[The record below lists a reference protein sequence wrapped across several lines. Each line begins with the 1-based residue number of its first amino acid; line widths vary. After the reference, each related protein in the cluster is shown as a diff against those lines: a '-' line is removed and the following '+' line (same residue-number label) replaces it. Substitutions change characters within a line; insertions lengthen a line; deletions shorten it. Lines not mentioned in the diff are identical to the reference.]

1 MKTVTIIIPVFNEE
15 KTVGTILEK
24 TLEMIKNENK
34 KRKGRGKGEVLEN
47 AEYETVV
54 INDGSTDSTKKI
66 LKTYTDNPQIRI
78 IYHAKNLGKG
88 AAIRTGFEASKGDV
102 IVIQDADLEYDPSQ
116 IPKIIK
122 PILKGKADV
131 VYGSRFLGKKV
142 YGMFRSHTVGNKL
155 LSFISSLIL
164 KRKITDVMT
173 CYKAFKKDLIEEIES
188 NRFEV
193 ETELTAKLLKKGV
206 NFLEIPIEFHPRRIG
221 KKIKKIDGVKSL
233 IQLLKQTRKERKN

>member
-1 MKTVTIIIPVFNEE
+1 MKTVTIIIPVFNER

-24 TLEMIKNENK
+24 TLEMIKNEKK
-34 KRKGRGKGEVLEN
+34 KRKERGKREILEN
-47 AEYETVV
+47 PEYEIIVV
-54 INDGSTDSTKKI
+54 NDGSTDSTKEI
-66 LKTYTDNPQIRI
+66 LKTYTNNPQISI
-78 IYHAKNLGKG
+78 IDHSQNLGKG
-88 AAIRTGFEASKGDV
+88 AAIRTGFQACKGDV

-116 IPKIIK
+116 IPKLIS

-131 VYGSRFLGKKV
+131 VYGSRFFGKKV
-142 YGMFRSHTVGNKL
+142 YGMFRSHTVGNKF

-173 CYKAFKKDLIEEIES
+173 CYKAFKKGLIEKIES

-193 ETELTAKLLKKGV
+193 ETELTVKLLKKGV
-206 NFLEIPIEFHPRRIG
+206 NFLEIPIKFHPRRIG

-233 IQLLKQTRKERKN
+233 IQLLQQTKKSD

>member
-1 MKTVTIIIPVFNEE
+1 
-15 KTVGTILEK
+15 
-24 TLEMIKNENK
+24 MIENENK
-34 KRKGRGKGEVLEN
+34 KRKGRGKKQVLGN
-47 AEYETVV
+47 LEYEIVV
-54 INDGSTDSTKKI
+54 VNDGSTDSTKEI

-78 IYHAKNLGKG
+78 IDHHQNLGKG
-88 AAIRTGFEASKGDV
+88 AAIRTGFKACKGGV

-116 IPKIIK
+116 ISKLIS

-142 YGMFRSHTVGNKL
+142 YGMFRSHTLGNKL

-173 CYKAFKKDLIEEIES
+173 CYKAFKKELIEKIES
-188 NRFEV
+188 DRFEV
-193 ETELTAKLLKKGV
+193 ETELTAKLLKEGV

-221 KKIKKIDGVKSL
+221 KKIKKIDGIKSL
-233 IQLLKQTRKERKN
+233 IQLLQQAKKERKHP

>member
-1 MKTVTIIIPVFNEE
+1 
-15 KTVGTILEK
+15 
-24 TLEMIKNENK
+24 MIKNEKK
-34 KRKGRGKGEVLEN
+34 KRKGGGKGEVLEDF
-47 AEYETVV
+47 ECEIVV
-54 INDGSTDSTKKI
+54 VNDGSTDSTKEI
-66 LKTYTDNPQIRI
+66 LKTYSDNLQMRI
-78 IYHAKNLGKG
+78 IDHTKNLGKG
-88 AAIRTGFEASKGDV
+88 AAISTGFQASRGGV

-116 IPKIIK
+116 IPKIIS

-155 LSFISSLIL
+155 LSFVSSLIL

-173 CYKAFKKDLIEEIES
+173 CYKAFKKDLIEKIES

-221 KKIKKIDGVKSL
+221 KKIKKIDGLKSL
-233 IQLLKQTRKERKN
+233 IQLLQQAKKERKN